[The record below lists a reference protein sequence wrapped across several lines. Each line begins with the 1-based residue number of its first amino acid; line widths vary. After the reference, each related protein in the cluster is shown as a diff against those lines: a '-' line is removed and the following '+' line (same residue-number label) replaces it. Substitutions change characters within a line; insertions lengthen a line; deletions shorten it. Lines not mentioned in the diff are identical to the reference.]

1 MAHEDTDPKQ
11 TADEVQT
18 STPENKANEDPA
30 TSKPVAIS
38 SSHGPVSQAM
48 DPDDVAAI
56 EELDDPPSDHNGR
69 PDWRRVAKLAGQS
82 RAVRKERTRA
92 RDLEFKEAE
101 AAALLKIKAARQRA
115 TDTERQRR
123 HRASKDAQNQKALE
137 RLIRA
142 TANPMAHP
150 NHIKQLEQLRGKEVA
165 YTRPERAVRRS
176 QARSWRTYTMKPG
189 ARASTEIQPYAGGQF
204 ARPWRPREA
213 LGLCGRVQQKGLSQ
227 PTGSNKIQPVLLDSD
242 IC

>member
-1 MAHEDTDPKQ
+1 VAHEDTDPKQ

-48 DPDDVAAI
+48 DPDDVTAI

-142 TANPMAHP
+142 TANPTAHP

-165 YTRPERAVRRS
+165 YTRFYGEFRVARESGAKVSGQKLADLYNEAWGESINRDTAIRWRA
-176 QARSWRTYTMKPG
+176 
-189 ARASTEIQPYAGGQF
+189 IC
-204 ARPWRPREA
+204 EA
-213 LGLCGRVQQKGLSQ
+213 LEAKGGPWFVRQ
-227 PTGSNKIQPVLLDSD
+227 GPTKRSV
-242 IC
+242 